1 MALIIKGNKVYYK
14 YNEEDIEIA
23 ESFIKNYEPMTIEQF
38 YDYTYNLDGSKA
50 IRNGSKDGYIKHAG
64 FALFAKYYVKTG
76 NLPTLA
82 EYNKLKL
89 TNKLM
94 YAGIAV
100 GGGAFVL
107 ISIAVIAKKLKRKR
121 G

>member
-1 MALIIKGNKVYYK
+1 MALIIKGNKVYY
-14 YNEEDIEIA
+14 NITDEDIEIV
-23 ESFIKNYEPMTIEQF
+23 EPFIKNYEPMTEEQF
-38 YDYTYNLDGSKA
+38 FSYMYNLDGSKK
-50 IRNGSKDGYIKHAG
+50 NKDVKESGYVKHAG

-89 TNKLM
+89 MNKLM

-100 GGGAFVL
+100 GGGAVVL
-107 ISIAVIAKKLKRKR
+107 ISISLITKKLKKKR